1 MLHCICRTNWHCPI
15 VKTSGMEKTVIST
28 EQWLYLL
35 YVIIHTSPFPFQKWP
50 NAYFIFVQLQD
61 DFFYFAGRI
70 IYMHVHDL
78 FDMTATCAL
87 WNGVNYN
94 AYLYAPP
101 SFITT
106 TLSNAFLDYS
116 CWRSVIA
123 CKYSTTVS
131 LNTVSATTPDTLC
144 R

>member
-1 MLHCICRTNWHCPI
+1 MLHCIFRTNWHCPI

-61 DFFYFAGRI
+61 EFFYFAGRI
-70 IYMHVHDL
+70 ICMQVHDI

-106 TLSNAFLDYS
+106 TLSNTFLELQLLKVGD
-116 CWRSVIA
+116 CMEIQHH
-123 CKYSTTVS
+123 CFLEHS
-131 LNTVSATTPDTLC
+131 LGYYASTLC